1 MLTVRL
7 RTVRLRRY
15 SLPEA
20 LLHSKHIGML
30 HRITNDVVPGHACGS
45 YASRHRYL
53 LTKTIIWLLTLGLSC
68 KVHAQQ
74 TSTTDDNASSE
85 AKPAAAVLCLPDGK
99 GYLRARL
106 SGVVKAELDWGNEGM
121 ECTGAVRPD
130 GGIRVRFSRNDPS
143 DDGGRLVLLFGIAG
157 LREGKAAKALPVNV
171 TVIREGKG
179 EFYSTQGDNKCTLD
193 EVKQEPLAG
202 IPRRSR
208 SYRIT
213 ARGFCTNP
221 ARAVRGDGVILL
233 SRFDY
238 VGRVDF
244 DSEDSDESHPE
255 NKQEGP
261 MTAQRTL
268 AARLTGTSSAL

>member
-1 MLTVRL
+1 MLQ
-7 RTVRLRRY
+7 
-15 SLPEA
+15 
-20 LLHSKHIGML
+20 
-30 HRITNDVVPGHACGS
+30 RITNDIVPGHGYGS
-45 YASRHRYL
+45 YATRHRHL
-53 LTKTIIWLLTLGLSC
+53 FAKTVIGLLTLGLSC

-74 TSTTDDNASSE
+74 SSTTDDNAGSE
-85 AKPAAAVLCLPDGK
+85 THPAVPTLCLPDGR

-106 SGVVKAELDWGNEGM
+106 SGVVKAELDWGNDGM

-143 DDGGRLVLLFGIAG
+143 GDGRLVLLFGIAG

-193 EVKQEPLAG
+193 EVKQEPLVG
-202 IPRRSR
+202 IPHRSR

-244 DSEDSDESHPE
+244 DSEDSDEAQPE
-255 NKQEGP
+255 NKDAGP
-261 MTAQRTL
+261 MTAQHV
-268 AARLTGTSSAL
+268 SSGP

>member
-1 MLTVRL
+1 M
-7 RTVRLRRY
+7 
-15 SLPEA
+15 
-20 LLHSKHIGML
+20 
-30 HRITNDVVPGHACGS
+30 
-45 YASRHRYL
+45 
-53 LTKTIIWLLTLGLSC
+53 SC

-74 TSTTDDNASSE
+74 SVAVDDNVNNVVE
-85 AKPAAAVLCLPDGK
+85 AAPPALCLPDGQ

-106 SGVVKAELDWGNEGM
+106 SGVLKAELDWGNEGM

-130 GGIRVRFSRNDPS
+130 GGIRVRFSRNDGA
-143 DDGGRLVLLFGIAG
+143 DGGSLVLLFGIAG
-157 LREGKAAKALPVNV
+157 LREGQAAKALPVNV

-193 EVKQEPLAG
+193 EVKQEPLVG
-202 IPRRSR
+202 IPHKSR

-221 ARAVRGDGVILL
+221 ARAVRGEGVILL

-244 DSEDSDESHPE
+244 DSEDTDESAPG
-255 NKQEGP
+255 KDQEGP
-261 MTAQRTL
+261 MTAQRML
-268 AARLTGTSSAL
+268 AAPLAVSTGQ

>member
-1 MLTVRL
+1 MLQRF
-7 RTVRLRRY
+7 
-15 SLPEA
+15 
-20 LLHSKHIGML
+20 
-30 HRITNDVVPGHACGS
+30 TNDIVPGHGYGS
-45 YASRHRYL
+45 YARRHRYL
-53 LTKTIIWLLTLGLSC
+53 FAKTVIWLLTLGLSC

-74 TSTTDDNASSE
+74 TSTADDNVSSE
-85 AKPAAAVLCLPDGK
+85 AKPVPPALCLPDGR

-106 SGVVKAELDWGNEGM
+106 SGVVKAELEWGNEGT

-130 GGIRVRFSRNDPS
+130 GGLRVRFSRNDEVE
-143 DDGGRLVLLFGIAG
+143 GGRLVLLFGIAG

-171 TVIREGKG
+171 TLIREGKG

-193 EVKQEPLAG
+193 EVKQEPLVG
-202 IPRRSR
+202 IPHRTR
-208 SYRIT
+208 SYRII

-244 DSEDSDESHPE
+244 DDADNEPDPDTKES
-255 NKQEGP
+255 GP
-261 MTAQRTL
+261 MTAQQP
-268 AARLTGTSSAL
+268 

>member
-1 MLTVRL
+1 MLAVRFATVRL
-7 RTVRLRRY
+7 RLH

-20 LLHSKHIGML
+20 PLHSKHIGML
-30 HRITNDVVPGHACGS
+30 HRITNDIVPGHGYGS
-45 YASRHRYL
+45 SAGRHRYL
-53 LTKTIIWLLTLGLSC
+53 FAKTVIWLLTLGLSC

-74 TSTTDDNASSE
+74 TSTTDDNASSD
-85 AKPAAAVLCLPDGK
+85 AKPVAATLCLPDGR

-130 GGIRVRFSRNDPS
+130 GGIRVRFSRND
-143 DDGGRLVLLFGIAG
+143 DAHGGRLVLLFGIAG

-193 EVKQEPLAG
+193 EVKQEPIIG
-202 IPRRSR
+202 IPHRTR

-221 ARAVRGDGVILL
+221 ARAVRGEGVILL

-244 DSEDSDESHPE
+244 DSEDSDESGPE
-255 NKQEGP
+255 KQDDGP

-268 AARLTGTSSAL
+268 APLVSSGL

>member
-1 MLTVRL
+1 M
-7 RTVRLRRY
+7 
-15 SLPEA
+15 PQ
-20 LLHSKHIGML
+20 
-30 HRITNDVVPGHACGS
+30 RITNDIVPGHGYGS
-45 YASRHRYL
+45 PASRQRCL
-53 LTKTIIWLLTLGLSC
+53 FTKTVIGLLTLGLSC

-74 TSTTDDNASSE
+74 SSTPDDNASSQT
-85 AKPAAAVLCLPDGK
+85 KPAATVLCLPDGR
-99 GYLRARL
+99 GSLRARL
-106 SGVVKAELDWGNEGM
+106 SGVVKAELDWGNEGT

-130 GGIRVRFSRNDPS
+130 GGIRVRFSRNDPA
-143 DDGGRLVLLFGIAG
+143 DGGRLVLLFGIAG

-193 EVKQEPLAG
+193 EVKQEPLVG
-202 IPRRSR
+202 IPHRSR

-244 DSEDSDESHPE
+244 DSEDSDDAAPGKKDGE
-255 NKQEGP
+255 P
-261 MTAQRTL
+261 MTAQRT
-268 AARLTGTSSAL
+268 SSRP